1 MIIYLLGI
9 IQEYLVII
17 NVYNGDLIPFLNENF
32 EYAFI
37 DLIILMFTYL
47 NIHRILFTEYLLINV
62 IFFSHLQWYLHS
74 PFSEWPTWWTALV
87 GDKTENDV
95 RHRTEFYDTH
105 VMCFTIWLILFL
117 RWLKFFKT
125 S

>member
-17 NVYNGDLIPFLNENF
+17 NAYNGDLIPYIDENL
-32 EYAFI
+32 EYALLDF
-37 DLIILMFTYL
+37 IILIFTYL
-47 NIHRILFTEYLLINV
+47 NIHRIIFTEYLLV
-62 IFFSHLQWYLHS
+62 HFIFFSHLQWYLHS
-74 PFSEWPTWWTALV
+74 PFHDWPDWWIA
-87 GDKTENDV
+87 DKPDNDV

-105 VMCFTIWLILFL
+105 VMCFTVWLVLYL

-125 S
+125 LK

>member
-17 NVYNGDLIPFLNENF
+17 NAYNGDLIPYIDENL
-32 EYAFI
+32 EYALLDF
-37 DLIILMFTYL
+37 IILIFTYL
-47 NIHRILFTEYLLINV
+47 NIHRIIFTEYLLV
-62 IFFSHLQWYLHS
+62 HFIFFSHLQWYLHS
-74 PFSEWPTWWTALV
+74 PFHDWPDWWI
-87 GDKTENDV
+87 GDKTDNDV

-105 VMCFTIWLILFL
+105 VMCFTVWLVLYL

-125 S
+125 LK